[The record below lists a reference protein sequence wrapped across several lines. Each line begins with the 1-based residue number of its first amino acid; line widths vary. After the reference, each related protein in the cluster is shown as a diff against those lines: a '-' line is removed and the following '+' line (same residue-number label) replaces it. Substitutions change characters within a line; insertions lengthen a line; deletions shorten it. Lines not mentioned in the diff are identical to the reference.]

1 MMTSLLPP
9 RTPSSAR
16 RQAPG
21 APSISARPS
30 GVGVMLLDPE
40 GKRLTPRERR
50 LLREIAH
57 NL

>member
-1 MMTSLLPP
+1 
-9 RTPSSAR
+9 
-16 RQAPG
+16 
-21 APSISARPS
+21 
-30 GVGVMLLDPE
+30 MLLDPE